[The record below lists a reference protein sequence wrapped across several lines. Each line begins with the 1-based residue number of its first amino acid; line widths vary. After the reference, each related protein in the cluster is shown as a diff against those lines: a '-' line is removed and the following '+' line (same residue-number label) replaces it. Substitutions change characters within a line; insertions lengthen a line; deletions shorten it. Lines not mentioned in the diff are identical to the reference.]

1 MLSDIIFAL
10 VMAIGG
16 MTLFALYNCA
26 VGLYAAWL
34 VEKNDE
40 S

>member
-26 VGLYAAWL
+26 VGFYAAWL
-34 VEKNDE
+34 VEKNND
-40 S
+40 